1 MQVARRYFVRG
12 SVQGVGFRYFV
23 QKVARDM
30 DLKGWVRNLDDGRV
44 EAYAIGTPAE
54 LDEFVAHLWRGP
66 SMADIRGVE
75 QQEAAPEMRSGF
87 HIVP

>member
-12 SVQGVGFRYFV
+12 SVQGVGYRYFV
-23 QKVARDM
+23 QKIARDM

-44 EAYAIGTPAE
+44 EAYAIGSAE
-54 LDEFVAHLWRGP
+54 QLDELAGHLWRGP
-66 SMADIRGVE
+66 GMSDVRSVE
-75 QQEAAPEMRSGF
+75 QQEAGLEKRSGF